1 MLHQLLLMIMLN
13 VNGHFLISNIH
24 VPKKL
29 INMHISCTLSP
40 WLKNLSTDFTLTN
53 CLFGSVRLNKNADPG
68 KYKYSGYGIGF
79 NSRSEFLFTD

>member
-13 VNGHFLISNIH
+13 VNGHFLISNIY
-24 VPKKL
+24 VPKKM
-29 INMHISCTLSP
+29 INMQISCTLSP
-40 WLKNLSTDFTLTN
+40 WLRNLNTYFTLKN
-53 CLFGSVRLNKNADPG
+53 CLFGSVRLNKNADPD